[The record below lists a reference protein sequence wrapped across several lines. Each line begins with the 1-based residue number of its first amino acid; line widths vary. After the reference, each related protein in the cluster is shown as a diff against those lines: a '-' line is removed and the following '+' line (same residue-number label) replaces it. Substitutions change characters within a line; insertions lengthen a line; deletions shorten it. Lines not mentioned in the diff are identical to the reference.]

1 MDAPILNTEASA
13 LLKYFDFVAM
23 AIVTALGL
31 VVYRRQKT
39 SWHGPPRQGILRA
52 GLHV

>member
-1 MDAPILNTEASA
+1 MDPPNLNTEASA

-23 AIVTALGL
+23 AIVTELGL
-31 VVYRRQKT
+31 KMYRQQKT
-39 SWHGPPRQGILRA
+39 SWLGPPGQGILRA